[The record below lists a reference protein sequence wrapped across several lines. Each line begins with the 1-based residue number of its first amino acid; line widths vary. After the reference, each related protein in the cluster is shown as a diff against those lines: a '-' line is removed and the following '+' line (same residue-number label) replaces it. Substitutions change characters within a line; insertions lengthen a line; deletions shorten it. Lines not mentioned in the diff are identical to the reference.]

1 MPGAVIM
8 TSLIIVMQK
17 IKKREGKEKLTQI
30 KTPLDVYKLLPKSN
44 CKQCSL
50 PSCLAFS
57 AAVLSGEKQLADCP
71 HIAGSIV
78 GEPKKIEIHKSTLQ
92 RREEAA
98 DQLRSQIASIDLH
111 TVAQKLGAKMI
122 DEKLAIK
129 CLGKDFF
136 VDSMGNI
143 TSKYH
148 TNAWITLILLE
159 HIIRSKGDNPSGRWI
174 PFRELK
180 KGAERNPLFE
190 QLCEKP
196 LKEMADT
203 HTALFEDIIYIFSGD
218 RLTNM
223 FSSDIS
229 LVLYPLPKVPIL
241 ICYWKA
247 GGDIESSLHIFFDS
261 TVENH
266 LNIQEI
272 FDLGVRRC
280 Q

>member
-1 MPGAVIM
+1 M
-8 TSLIIVMQK
+8 
-17 IKKREGKEKLTQI
+17 TQI
-30 KTPLDVYKLLPKSN
+30 ETPLDVYKLLPKSN

-57 AAVLSGEKQLADCP
+57 IAVISGEKRLADCP

-78 GEPKKIEIHKSTLQ
+78 GEPNKIDIHKSTLQ
-92 RREEAA
+92 KREEAA
-98 DQLRSQIASIDLH
+98 DQLRSQISSIDLR
-111 TVAQKLGAKMI
+111 TSAQKLGATIIGK
-122 DEKLAIK
+122 KLVIK

-136 VDSMGNI
+136 IDSMGNI
-143 TSKYH
+143 TSECH
-148 TNAWITLILLE
+148 THAWITLLLLE
-159 HIIRSKGDNPSGRWI
+159 HIISSKGDNPSGQWI

-196 LKEMADT
+196 LKQMADT
-203 HTALFEDIIYIFSGD
+203 HTDLFEDLIYIFSGD
-218 RLTNM
+218 RSTNM

-229 LVLYPLPKVPIL
+229 LILYPLPKVPIL

-247 GGDIESSLHIFFDS
+247 EGEMEASLHIFFDS

-266 LNIQEI
+266 LNLQAI
-272 FDLGVRRC
+272 FDLGVGLAMMFEKVVLKHKRN
-280 Q
+280 